1 MTEVFMTW
9 LIYLIGI
16 KQIILLMEIQ
26 NDFKICDFVWYIWGK
41 EGETGG

>member
-1 MTEVFMTW
+1 MTW

-26 NDFKICDFVWYIWGK
+26 NDCKICDFVDIFEVRK
-41 EGETGG
+41 EKQEDKL